1 MLDATLI
8 VMVILGMSTQGLTRK
23 AFSVKY
29 NAPFLFSFLSVGIAM
44 LFFLVSAL
52 ISETGFILSWDYIPY
67 AIIFALGYG
76 AATVFGF
83 FAIVHGSLGLTSLVS
98 SYSLIIPTI
107 YGILFLGEKPSIM
120 LYIGLALLFVSIF
133 LINFEKGEKKIT
145 IKWLIF
151 VTLSLVGNGVCT
163 TAQKVQQMDQNKAY
177 KNEFMTIAL
186 LMVTLVCLIFALCY
200 HKKDFK
206 PVFTK
211 PVIILPIVCGGANA
225 LVNYLVMVLSR
236 IDASLLFP
244 VISAGGIIATG
255 IISLTIYK
263 ERFTK
268 QQIAGMILGIASV
281 VCLNI

>member
-1 MLDATLI
+1 MIDATLI
-8 VMVILGMSTQGLTRK
+8 ILVIIGLSAQSLTRK

-44 LFFLVSAL
+44 LFFLVSA
-52 ISETGFILSWDYIPY
+52 GKNFIFSWDYIPY
-67 AIIFALGYG
+67 AIVFALGYG
-76 AATVFGF
+76 AATVFSF
-83 FAIVHGSLGLTSLVS
+83 FAIAHGSLGLTSLVT

-107 YGILFLGEKPSIM
+107 YGILFLGEEPSTM
-120 LYIGLALLFVSIF
+120 LYIGLALLFTSIF

-145 IKWLIF
+145 IKWLVF
-151 VTLSLVGNGVCT
+151 VTLALVGNGACT
-163 TAQKVQQMDQNKAY
+163 TAQKVQQMNQNKAF
-177 KNEFMTIAL
+177 KNEFMTVAL
-186 LMVTLVCLIFALCY
+186 LMVTVVCLLFAIFY

-211 PVIILPIVCGGANA
+211 PVIIFPIICGVANA
-225 LVNYLVMVLSR
+225 VVNLLVMVLSR

-244 VISAGGIIATG
+244 IISAGGIIATG

-281 VCLNI
+281 VCLNL